1 MSLSRGS
8 WVTATN
14 LIAESAWLF
23 AVLGVTGIAMGL
35 DASPL
40 SWPAVLIILGIAS
53 PASMDVPSDT

>member
-1 MSLSRGS
+1 